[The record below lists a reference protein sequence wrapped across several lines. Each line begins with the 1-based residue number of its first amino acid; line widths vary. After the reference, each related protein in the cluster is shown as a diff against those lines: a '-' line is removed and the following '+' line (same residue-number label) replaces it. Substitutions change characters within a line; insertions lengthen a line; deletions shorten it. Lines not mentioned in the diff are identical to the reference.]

1 MVENLFHEF
10 GHAMHSMLARTRYQH
25 VTGTRC
31 ATDFAEVPSILME
44 YFANDY
50 RVLSQFARHH
60 KTDETLPEDM
70 IARLCASKK
79 QFAAF
84 EMQTQVFYSILDQ
97 IFHGEHPLKKSTME
111 ILSEVQNQFS
121 SIKYVPGTAWHLRF
135 GHLVGYGAKYY
146 SYLLSRA
153 VASSVWHQ
161 CFDADPLNRD
171 TGERYRWDMLAHG
184 GGREPAV
191 LVENMIGK
199 KLSTEDLVDALLAE
213 TMEH

>member
-1 MVENLFHEF
+1 MLPES
-10 GHAMHSMLARTRYQH
+10 GSAMLARTRYQH

-50 RVLSQFARHH
+50 RVLSQLARHH
-60 KTDETLPEDM
+60 KTNQTLPEDM
-70 IARLCASKK
+70 IAQLCASKK

-121 SIKYVPGTAWHLRF
+121 CIKYVPGTAWHLRF

-161 CFDADPLNRD
+161 CFAADPLSRD

-191 LVENMIGK
+191 LVENMLGK